1 MRYLLL
7 LLISLITLAGLGGCG
22 SSVPILKPYKLDI
35 QQGNVVTS
43 KMLLQLKPGMTKS
56 QVRYIMGT
64 PLIVDSFHKDRWDY
78 FYQMRQGG
86 KVMEQRRV
94 ILDFEKEL
102 LTKVR
107 GDVVPQGTSGA
118 ATGEVLSATTTADI
132 LKEKEEKDKGVLDKL
147 QFWKSDKKPEV
158 KPVETV
164 APIEV
169 PKSAA
174 QATKAKV
181 PEKSWSE
188 KLKFWKKDETPVAKP
203 LEAPKAVTAPVETL
217 PEVPVAP
224 KAAVE
229 VPSVLA
235 VPIVMPEE
243 KAPEADKSQVVVA
256 PIEVPKTGP
265 LKDVPA
271 PVAEPIVATTKVDP
285 PKPVTAPSNPTSGK
299 PAPSPIKAVQPIAP
313 NKKQDEKMIFR
324 MDKTLKPELLQPEVV
339 PAPAPEPVVEKPV
352 EKVAKP
358 KKKAVEEPLPAETE
372 PGFFDRMLEKIGF

>member
-174 QATKAKV
+174 QATTAKV

-256 PIEVPKTGP
+256 PIATSTPE
-265 LKDVPA
+265 
-271 PVAEPIVATTKVDP
+271 PV
-285 PKPVTAPSNPTSGK
+285 K
-299 PAPSPIKAVQPIAP
+299 PAPSPIKAVQPIAASKP
-313 NKKQDEKMIFR
+313 ASSNKQDEKLIFR
-324 MDKTLKPELLQPEVV
+324 MDRTLKSELLQPEA
-339 PAPAPEPVVEKPV
+339 APAPEPVVEKPV